1 MFCRDQKQLNGKPSI
16 HMTHKKRRFVMKK
29 ITMVFVLAFAL
40 SLSFGPLAI
49 QAGAKDMNFKLVS
62 MVEKR
67 EAVKVTETEGVMIG
81 VLDRKGLSLFDNGEI
96 AITNCRGIFDTKKGF
111 QGYSSLIFEDGS
123 TIVLSWK
130 GPTSNSADNKYWEYG
145 VAVEYVEGTGRF
157 KGVKG
162 SGSYK
167 AKAPIWD
174 DDYKAKG
181 FTLYEFS
188 GTYTLPSQ

>member
-1 MFCRDQKQLNGKPSI
+1 
-16 HMTHKKRRFVMKK
+16 MKK
-29 ITMVFVLAFAL
+29 IIIAFAL
-40 SLSFGPLAI
+40 AFVLSLGFGPIVI
-49 QAGAKDMNFKLVS
+49 QAGAETMNFKLVS
-62 MVEKR
+62 MYDKVER
-67 EAVKVTETEGVMIG
+67 VKVAETEGVMIG
-81 VLDRKGLSLFDNGEI
+81 VMDRKGLSIFDNGEI
-96 AITNCRGIFDTKKGF
+96 ALTNCRGIFDTKKGF

-123 TIVLSWK
+123 TLVLSWK
-130 GPTSNSADNKYWEYG
+130 GPTSNSADKKYWQYG
-145 VAVEYVEGTGRF
+145 IAVEYVEGTGRF

-167 AKAPIWD
+167 GKAPLWD